1 MDWTLLIAQIRAVG
15 LSQVQIGER
24 LGKSQAWVSA
34 AASGKYRD
42 LKWAEGQA
50 VVALH
55 AEVCGTEKRA
65 A

>member
-1 MDWTLLIAQIRAVG
+1 MDWKLLIAEIRAAG
-15 LSQVQIGER
+15 LSQVQIAAR

-34 AASGKYRD
+34 ASSGKYID

-50 VVALH
+50 IIALH
-55 AEVCGTEKRA
+55 AEIIKEQKA